1 MQTIALSKVLM
12 NKISH
17 NHMEHFSKC
26 FSYYHPGLLYYC
38 LNAKA
43 SFKFDI
49 PLKNGSFLLEV
60 FQNNIVHFCEPEIF
74 SNRISS
80 FFFFFSLHTNL
91 ETITVKKKFLN
102 VGKIQPRSFRKSSL
116 QKFTF
121 NYIENL

>member
-1 MQTIALSKVLM
+1 M

-17 NHMEHFSKC
+17 NHTEHFSKC

-60 FQNNIVHFCEPEIF
+60 FQNNIVHFYEPEIF
-74 SNRISS
+74 SNRIS
-80 FFFFFSLHTNL
+80 FFFFFFFT
-91 ETITVKKKFLN
+91 
-102 VGKIQPRSFRKSSL
+102 
-116 QKFTF
+116 QKFRDYNCQKKSF
-121 NYIENL
+121 